1 MVTDAKIE
9 LFGGNIHC
17 DRYHL
22 LSPAQNVVE
31 QVGTI
36 VHTEEGKAFNG
47 FNNEF
52 IVNQNYDI
60 IAESRIA
67 RITLKGMNSIGGTE
81 QPIYCLVND
90 IEPLRNDKS
99 YVSLEPDSWMNYRAR
114 FSLGKQNTLYEIT
127 RLLSD
132 YPFMEYGGK
141 FKYFDTNGRIT
152 LFPTN
157 NANILVLRHVEGS
170 IEEQREDE
178 DWLYYFKTPDFYMGM
193 WTLFHQFYV
202 NNIDTNEIISVY
214 LSPFELDLDP
224 ETAWI
229 HVGNDYLWRLRLDAF
244 QTINVTKVYTNNIIV
259 NNNQYEKT
267 CILDMNGNIVWQ
279 SEYKD
284 IGEKTVVARLDIGFD
299 DCKWDCFIRNR
310 SSTSKVEYS
319 PNNRFSIVCNPV
331 SFFADYYQQ
340 YINLER
346 SYNVEKRNAQYDKQ
360 QLDAIGDVVAST
372 LWHGTSSGQPT
383 KGGKG
388 ISQFFPQSSAIA
400 TGGAAIGGT
409 IQIAF
414 ESYSLGEYNKKITDI
429 ENRQAKIQYD
439 KYNAIGSSLMNF
451 ICGNTKPCYMNLRVD
466 DATYNSKAVF
476 GNTTDD
482 LLTTYNCRIASSDAM
497 AILRTNPPKY
507 LSGDFDFSAIPLKD
521 ALQLNARFK
530 TGIEFVSWL

>member
-1 MVTDAKIE
+1 M
-9 LFGGNIHC
+9 
-17 DRYHL
+17 
-22 LSPAQNVVE
+22 
-31 QVGTI
+31 
-36 VHTEEGKAFNG
+36 
-47 FNNEF
+47 
-52 IVNQNYDI
+52 
-60 IAESRIA
+60 
-67 RITLKGMNSIGGTE
+67 
-81 QPIYCLVND
+81 
-90 IEPLRNDKS
+90 
-99 YVSLEPDSWMNYRAR
+99 
-114 FSLGKQNTLYEIT
+114 
-127 RLLSD
+127 
-132 YPFMEYGGK
+132 
-141 FKYFDTNGRIT
+141 
-152 LFPTN
+152 
-157 NANILVLRHVEGS
+157 
-170 IEEQREDE
+170 EEQREDE

-244 QTINVTKVYTNNIIV
+244 QTINVNKVYTNNIIV

-299 DCKWDCFIRNR
+299 DCKWDCFIRDR
-310 SSTSKVEYS
+310 TSTSKVEYS

-451 ICGNTKPCYMNLRVD
+451 VCGNTKPCYMNLRVD